1 MNLKHEISS
10 IKNLNKSDMDLLY
23 EWSDNGWGAI
33 QANLHTLSIFKTCP
47 PSQFLNDYKFSLYS
61 GEPIFYCGFYNKG
74 NLSIFFDVNKK
85 IIFNSRFYL
94 THLDSFFKNIDA
106 CLHHLDKVNF
116 SSLIEI
122 YSPVVAIEKWFI
134 SYGHFKDEAY
144 NLGEILSDTSIPQ
157 NAIALLD
164 YPTDER
170 LNHASFSFSSNYQ
183 KIEKLIFESRS
194 LNAYNFKAHVLKFS
208 EVFVFENRYLSK
220 TFHSFPM
227 TVSSRIKN
235 NIIKKNKTSEF
246 LFLTRSSSYRDIDNK
261 TEIEEFLKQKFN
273 IFSPEN
279 NSYDSLVEHC
289 DAAKLIVMYYGSAM
303 TNMCYFKPNT
313 NVIILKSKSYA
324 PEKIDLWNTLISN
337 YSLKLT
343 IIDAD
348 ESNFINQEHL
358 MNAINQCN

>member
-1 MNLKHEISS
+1 
-10 IKNLNKSDMDLLY
+10 MDLLY

-74 NLSIFFDVNKK
+74 NLSIFFDINKK

-194 LNAYNFKAHVLKFS
+194 LNA
-208 EVFVFENRYLSK
+208 
-220 TFHSFPM
+220 
-227 TVSSRIKN
+227 
-235 NIIKKNKTSEF
+235 
-246 LFLTRSSSYRDIDNK
+246 
-261 TEIEEFLKQKFN
+261 
-273 IFSPEN
+273 
-279 NSYDSLVEHC
+279 
-289 DAAKLIVMYYGSAM
+289 
-303 TNMCYFKPNT
+303 
-313 NVIILKSKSYA
+313 
-324 PEKIDLWNTLISN
+324 
-337 YSLKLT
+337 
-343 IIDAD
+343 
-348 ESNFINQEHL
+348 
-358 MNAINQCN
+358 